1 MGLWSKE
8 QLRAFIKENNL
19 VTAQDVQNALKDLF
33 AETLQEMLE
42 AEMDTHLGYEKHD
55 VQNKQTS
62 NSRNGKSKKKITSEY
77 GEQEIAVPRD
87 RLGEFEPVV
96 VRKHQSNVTGIED
109 QIIALYAKGV
119 STREIQD
126 HLHNLY
132 GIDVSPTMISN
143 VTNKIVPLIKEWQSR
158 PLQAVYAVVFLDA
171 IHFKV
176 KQDGAIVNKAAYM
189 VIGIDLDG
197 NKDVLGMWIG
207 ENESAK
213 FWLSVLNDLKNRG
226 VQDILITCVDNLT
239 GFSQAITACYPKTEI
254 QKCIIHQI
262 RNSTRYV
269 SYKDLK
275 KVTADLKP
283 IYKAATEEMALV
295 ELDRFE
301 ETWGAKYPLIIR
313 SWRTN
318 WDELATF
325 FKYPPEIRKLIYTT
339 NMIESYHRQLRKV
352 TKGKSIFP
360 TDEALLKM
368 LYLVTMD
375 VTRKWTGRVQNWGQ
389 MLLQLS
395 VFFPERI
402 GQHLP

>member
-1 MGLWSKE
+1 MGLWTKQ
-8 QLRAFIKENNL
+8 QLRQFIKENKL
-19 VTAQDVQNALKDLF
+19 VTAQDAQNALKDLF

-42 AEMDTHLGYEKHD
+42 AELDTQLGYDKHD
-55 VQNKQTS
+55 TKNKQTP
-62 NSRNGKSKKKITSEY
+62 NSRNGKSKKTITSEY
-77 GEQEIAVPRD
+77 GDQEIQVPRD
-87 RLGEFEPVV
+87 RQGEFEPVV
-96 VRKHQSNVTGIED
+96 VKKHQSNVTGIED
-109 QIIALYAKGV
+109 QIIAMYAKGV
-119 STREIQD
+119 STRDIQD
-126 HLHNLY
+126 HLEQLY

-158 PLQAVYAVVFLDA
+158 PLQGVYAVVFLDA

-176 KQDGAIVNKAAYM
+176 KQDGHIVNKAAYM

-197 NKDVLGMWIG
+197 SKDVLGMWIG
-207 ENESAK
+207 ENESSK
-213 FWLSVLNDLKNRG
+213 FWLTVLNDLKNRG

-239 GFSQAITACYPKTEI
+239 GFSQAISACYPQTEI

-262 RNSTRYV
+262 RNSTRFV

-283 IYKAATEEMALV
+283 IYKAATEEAALL

-301 ETWGAKYPLIIR
+301 EVWGSKYPLILR

-318 WDELATF
+318 RDELATF

-339 NMIESYHRQLRKV
+339 NIIESYHRQLRKV

-368 LYLVTMD
+368 LYLATMD

-395 VFFPERI
+395 VFFPDRI
-402 GQHLP
+402 GQHLR

>member
-8 QLRAFIKENNL
+8 QLRSFIKENNL
-19 VTAQDVQNALKDLF
+19 VTAQDAQNALKDLF

-62 NSRNGKSKKKITSEY
+62 NSRNGKSKKKIISEY

-87 RLGEFEPVV
+87 RQGEFEPLV

-126 HLHNLY
+126 HLHQLY
-132 GIDVSPTMISN
+132 GVDVSPTMISN
-143 VTNKIVPLIKEWQSR
+143 VTNKIVPLIKEWQNR

-239 GFSQAITACYPKTEI
+239 GFSQAITACYLKTEI

-395 VFFPERI
+395 VFFPDRI